1 MAGTLQN
8 TQWSN
13 GPYSA
18 LGTGWPVTPIPGA
31 FVSPQAY
38 VPQLQFVLQQIQ
50 QVQQLLQIVP
60 QQIQQLQQA
69 IQFLPQHVAQLVA
82 QTLIQSQT
90 NVPAPGL
97 SGIGFPFQQVPVT
110 SAQFP
115 VTQPGYVM

>member
-1 MAGTLQN
+1 MAGIVQYTP
-8 TQWSN
+8 WSY
-13 GPYSA
+13 GPYST
-18 LGTGWPVTPIPGA
+18 LGTWPAPATPGA
-31 FVSPQAY
+31 FVSPQSY

-90 NVPAPGL
+90 NSPVLGL
-97 SGIGFPFQQVPVT
+97 SGLGLPFQPIQT
-110 SAQFP
+110 AGAQFP
-115 VTQPGYVM
+115 TAQTGYVM

>member
-8 TQWSN
+8 TQFGY

-18 LGTGWPVTPIPGA
+18 LGTGWPGTAAPGA
-31 FVSPQAY
+31 FASPQAY
-38 VPQLQFVLQQIQ
+38 VPQLQFALQQIQ

-69 IQFLPQHVAQLVA
+69 IQFLPQHVAQIVV

-90 NVPAPGL
+90 NVPALGL
-97 SGIGFPFQQVPVT
+97 SGIGFPFQQIQASGP
-110 SAQFP
+110 QFP

>member
-8 TQWSN
+8 SQWSY

-18 LGTGWPVTPIPGA
+18 LGTGWPVPATPGA
-31 FVSPQAY
+31 FASPQTY
-38 VPQLQFVLQQIQ
+38 VPQLQLVAQQIQ

-90 NVPAPGL
+90 NVPALGFA
-97 SGIGFPFQQVPVT
+97 GIGLPFQQIQT
-110 SAQFP
+110 GATQFP